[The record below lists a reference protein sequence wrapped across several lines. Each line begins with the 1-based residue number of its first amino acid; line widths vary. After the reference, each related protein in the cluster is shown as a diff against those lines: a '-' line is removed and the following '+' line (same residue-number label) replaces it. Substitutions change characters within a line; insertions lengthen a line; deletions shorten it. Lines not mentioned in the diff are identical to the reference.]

1 MTRKTSTLKRG
12 TQKMAKLVKV
22 PEHIDVQ
29 RITIPPASEVN
40 AAFMKVGDM
49 IQQRHRE
56 AFKRLADR

>member
-1 MTRKTSTLKRG
+1 
-12 TQKMAKLVKV
+12 MAKVVKV

-40 AAFMKVGDM
+40 EAFMKVGDT
-49 IQQRHRE
+49 IQQRHLE